1 MSWWRKKHFTKL
13 SEILVF
19 TQFAKPQLQKQ
30 KFIFWI
36 MTTCFY
42 TVHWGVPPQEV
53 GREISSGPRPS
64 SRERAVTWHW
74 HYPTVAYDLDHTTT
88 RLALHRGQYRTQ
100 QYWNCTVRTECSSI
114 PLFKLLDISQ
124 DKKNWSRVLDQVLF
138 FLHVRKEKVL
148 IWLVIMI
155 LVSVLSYRGS
165 TANFLHIFLSMELCP
180 EARWD
185 FNPKISLL
193 WRISM
198 NARQ

>member
-19 TQFAKPQLQKQ
+19 TQFAKPQLQKR

-100 QYWNCTVRTECSSI
+100 QYWNCTVRPECSWI
-114 PLFKLLDISQ
+114 LLFKLLDISQ
-124 DKKNWSRVLDQVLF
+124 DKKTNLECSTKFF
-138 FLHVRKEKVL
+138 FLTCKERKGPDMIGDNDPCISPVIQRLHRKLSTHLSFNGTLSGSSVR
-148 IWLVIMI
+148 
-155 LVSVLSYRGS
+155 
-165 TANFLHIFLSMELCP
+165 F
-180 EARWD
+180 
-185 FNPKISLL
+185 
-193 WRISM
+193 
-198 NARQ
+198 